1 MRSRHGAH
9 LAVAAD
15 RDDVRR
21 RGSCAAVPA
30 GCVDDADGDD
40 GAEAAAA
47 RPPSSELKDGSIPL
61 LIDKVSR

>member
-1 MRSRHGAH
+1 
-9 LAVAAD
+9 
-15 RDDVRR
+15 
-21 RGSCAAVPA
+21 VPA